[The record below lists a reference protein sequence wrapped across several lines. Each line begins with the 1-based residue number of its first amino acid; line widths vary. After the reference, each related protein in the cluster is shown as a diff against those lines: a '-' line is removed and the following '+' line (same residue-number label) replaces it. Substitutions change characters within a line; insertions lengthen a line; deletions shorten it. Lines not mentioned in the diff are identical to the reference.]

1 MSKHDEEKGQAT
13 SQNHQAPKAGTGQTQ
28 RPTAGTQAAADQP
41 VVPMDVGAEG
51 VRAEG
56 IETPT
61 VTALAPDT
69 AVAGEGEQVTMVVEG
84 TGFHPKSVIMF
95 NGNDE
100 PTTFISSTKLSTG
113 VKPSLF
119 VEPVACQVAVRNA
132 GFPASNEMPF
142 TFTEAGAPAAM
153 SKKR

>member
-13 SQNHQAPKAGTGQTQ
+13 SQNHQASKTGTGQTQ
-28 RPTAGTQAAADQP
+28 RHVAGTQAAADQP

-61 VTALAPDT
+61 VTALVPDT
-69 AVAGEGEQVTMVVEG
+69 AVAGEGEQITMVVEG

-95 NGNDE
+95 GGNDE

-119 VEPVACQVAVRNA
+119 VPDAVPVAVRNA

-142 TFTEAGAPAAM
+142 TFTDADAPATM

>member
-13 SQNHQAPKAGTGQTQ
+13 SQNHQASKTGTGQT
-28 RPTAGTQAAADQP
+28 RASAGTQAAADQP

-56 IETPT
+56 IEQPT
-61 VTALAPDT
+61 VVSLTPDT
-69 AVAGEGEQVTMVVEG
+69 AVAGEGPQVTMIVEG

-100 PTTFISSTKLSTG
+100 PTTFISSTKVSTG
-113 VKPSLF
+113 VKPSIFL
-119 VEPVACQVAVRNA
+119 EPAVCQVAVRNA

-142 TFTEAGAPAAM
+142 TFTDADAPAAM